1 MHSNKNL
8 KPERALKSCDF
19 FTLKLAIQYDYN
31 FHIYYKSSIIL
42 SDNISIGKVNRSDK
56 ITKKKDGH

>member
-1 MHSNKNL
+1 MQ
-8 KPERALKSCDF
+8 F
-19 FTLKLAIQYDYN
+19 FTLKLAIQYDHN